1 MSASYGVKLDK
12 TVVKHASNILSKTI
26 WTSLYLIFNLKYSEQ
41 RKTWR
46 ALFLILQVP
55 FFLKAALKLFTCMQK
70 ENLALRITWAHVD
83 VRPGLHWRLVAVL
96 VWVEEALALV
106 QDELHDLVLKDH
118 VHGDVGRLR
127 LRPKESRA
135 EYDCNILHSH
145 AIVLPVLNH
154 PVRGKNERIMWRVV
168 LFCSKTGLRWQK
180 YRRSVLIQL
189 LY

>member
-1 MSASYGVKLDK
+1 MLQIFSA
-12 TVVKHASNILSKTI
+12 KTI
-26 WTSLYLIFNLKYSEQ
+26 WRSLYLIFNLKYSEQ

-46 ALFLILQVP
+46 ALLLILQVP
-55 FFLKAALKLFTCMQK
+55 FFINVALKLFTCMQK

-83 VRPGLHWRLVAVL
+83 VRPGLHWRLVAAL

-118 VHGDVGRLR
+118 VHGDVGRFR
-127 LRPKESRA
+127 LWPKESRA
-135 EYDCNILHSH
+135 EYDCHILHSH

-154 PVRGKNERIMWRVV
+154 PVRAKNEKKRMRIIR
-168 LFCSKTGLRWQK
+168 GQRWQK
-180 YRRSVLIQL
+180 HRISSLLQL

>member
-1 MSASYGVKLDK
+1 MLQIFSA
-12 TVVKHASNILSKTI
+12 KTI
-26 WTSLYLIFNLKYSEQ
+26 WRSLYLIFNLKLF
-41 RKTWR
+41 R
-46 ALFLILQVP
+46 AKKNLKSPFTYFTGSI
-55 FFLKAALKLFTCMQK
+55 FFLNVALKLFTCMQK

-83 VRPGLHWRLVAVL
+83 VRPGLHWRLVAAL

-127 LRPKESRA
+127 LWPKESRA
-135 EYDCNILHSH
+135 EYDCHILHSH

-154 PVRGKNERIMWRVV
+154 PVRAKNEKKRMRIIR
-168 LFCSKTGLRWQK
+168 GQRWQK
-180 YRRSVLIQL
+180 HRISSLLQL